1 MSKKN
6 SNNNQQSQ
14 QLHSAEHHDILL
26 QLEALIFASDTPVSL
41 ARLKEAFAQQFT
53 SSQLRQYLQQLAVM
67 QHGRSIELVET
78 AQGYR
83 FQVRAKYKQMIID
96 NNPEQQIK
104 LSPSLLEI
112 LAVIAY
118 HQPITRSEIE
128 QIRGVANNSN
138 AMRTLFDW
146 GWIKE
151 SGHRELPGR
160 PALLV
165 TTPYFLN
172 AFGVT
177 SLADLP
183 PLAEKEEFNTHF
195 AQTEVKS

>member
-6 SNNNQQSQ
+6 SNNNQPSQ

-26 QLEALIFASDTPVSL
+26 QLEALIFASDTPMSL